1 MKNTIKHICCIA
13 LLSLGIVSLSS
24 FFIVHSHN
32 SPFRWRFPYE
42 RQGLTER
49 QAAAHLLSRFT
60 YGATPGEID
69 EVVKSGLENW
79 FKHQMEANLPDDSLK
94 RMLSQYDAL
103 SLSNTQVAK
112 EFPKNAQVLRMA
124 ISAGVVN
131 KDSVKADQKAY
142 RDVLQNYMQQNGMKP
157 EQELFRQFINQK
169 ILRAA
174 YTNNQL
180 QEVMTSF
187 WFNHFNV
194 SLTKND
200 CAQFIPAYERDVIRP
215 NALGKF
221 NDILLATAK
230 SPAMLYYLDNFTSS
244 AANNDMQ
251 AAKKPIR
258 ATQLQNMIGQ
268 PVDTGRRATLMT
280 KLKKAKGIQGLNENY
295 AREVMELHTLG
306 VDGGYTQQDV
316 TQAAKVL
323 TGWTIYPIGEY
334 GKLGKNIMD
343 KIGTD
348 RLEKRGFVRDS
359 DFLFNANRHDKTE
372 KVVLGK
378 HFGPDEGYQ
387 EGVQLLTM
395 LAHSPATAKFIS
407 RKIAVR
413 FVSDTPPQSLIDKMA
428 KTFFDKDGDIK
439 QVLITMVSAPEFW
452 SPSTLREKTKSP
464 FELAIGSVRSLH
476 ATIQQPYQLYNWIN
490 KMGEKVYYYQ
500 APTGFPDKGQYWI
513 NTGSLLNRMNFGLAL
528 ATGRIPGVKVDLAAL
543 NNHHEPESA
552 QAALTIYSKLIM
564 PERKLDETI
573 KRLTPLL
580 TDPNLAQRVDEA
592 SSNKLYVKEGQPA
605 SMTMTA
611 PEKMMADNK
620 LAAQGKQPN
629 NITAMQPKGANNN
642 SMLGQVV
649 GVIIGSPEY
658 QRR

>member
-1 MKNTIKHICCIA
+1 MKKTITYLCSVA
-13 LLSLGIVSLSS
+13 LLIFGIMIFSS
-24 FFIVHSHN
+24 FFAEDNNIRSGK
-32 SPFRWRFPYE
+32 FPY
-42 RQGLTER
+42 RQQGLSEE

-69 EVVKSGLENW
+69 EVLKTGLEKW
-79 FKHQMEANLPDDSLK
+79 FSQQLDAQLPDDTLNRLLDK
-94 RMLSQYDAL
+94 YDAL
-103 SLSNTQVAK
+103 KLSNTEVVNQY
-112 EFPKNAQVLRMA
+112 PKNAQVLRMA

-131 KDSVKADQKAY
+131 KDSVKTDRKAY
-142 RDVLQNYMQQNGMKP
+142 RNLLQNYMQQNGMKP
-157 EQELFRQFINQK
+157 EQDLFRQFINQK

-174 YTNNQL
+174 YSNNQL

-194 SLTKND
+194 SITKND

-244 AANNDMQ
+244 AANDNMPINKGLKRRQLMQ
-251 AAKKPIR
+251 N
-258 ATQLQNMIGQ
+258 TLVQTT
-268 PVDTGRRATLMT
+268 DTTRQATLMN
-280 KLKKAKGIQGLNENY
+280 KLQKARKVQGLNENY

-316 TQAAKVL
+316 TQAAKIL
-323 TGWTIYPIGEY
+323 TGWTIYPIGQY
-334 GKLGKNIMD
+334 GKLAKNVMD
-343 KIGTD
+343 RAGDDKLKD
-348 RLEKRGFVRDS
+348 RGFVHDG

-372 KVVLGK
+372 KTVLGK
-378 HFGPDEGYQ
+378 HFGPDGGYQ
-387 EGVQLLTM
+387 EGVQLLSM
-395 LAHSPATAKFIS
+395 LAHNQATAKFIS
-407 RKIAVR
+407 RKIAIR
-413 FVSDTPPQSLIDKMA
+413 FVSDNPPQSLLDKMT
-428 KTFFDKDGDIK
+428 KTFLANDGDIK
-439 QVLITMVSAPEFW
+439 QVLITMVTAPEFW
-452 SPSTLREKTKSP
+452 SASAVREKTKSP

-476 ATIQQPYQLYNWIN
+476 ANIEQPYQLYNWIN

-513 NTGSLLNRMNFGLAL
+513 NTGALLNRMNFGLAL
-528 ATGRIPGVKVDLAAL
+528 ASGRIPGVKIDLAAL
-543 NNHHEPESA
+543 NDHHEPESA
-552 QAALTIYSKLIM
+552 QAALRTYSKLIM

-580 TDPNLAQRVDEA
+580 TDPNLAQKVDEA
-592 SSNKLYVKEGQPA
+592 SSNKLYAKVNQPA
-605 SMTMTA
+605 SMSMTA
-611 PEKMMADNK
+611 LDKAIDDNK
-620 LAAQGKQPN
+620 KGKRSDN
-629 NITAMQPKGANNN
+629 VMAMQNAAGNNA
-642 SMLGQVV
+642 MLGQVV